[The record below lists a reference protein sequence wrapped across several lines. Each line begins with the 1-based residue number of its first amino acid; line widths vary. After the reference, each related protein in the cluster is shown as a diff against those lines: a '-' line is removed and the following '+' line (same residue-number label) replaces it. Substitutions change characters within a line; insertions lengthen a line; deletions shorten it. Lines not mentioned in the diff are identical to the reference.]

1 MKTGWSTI
9 ARANMDFKN
18 TEKADQIKKYIKRN
32 KP

>member
-18 TEKADQIKKYIKRN
+18 TEKADQIKKKYK
-32 KP
+32 KE